1 MLDKLLGARGKT
13 DPSCTDPLGDVLKE
27 CQKAFWLT
35 AALTMMVELLSIAP
49 VLYMMNMYD
58 RVMTSRSEV
67 TLISLTILIL
77 GLYLFWSSLEWL
89 RTRLMVRISMRMD
102 WDLACATFD
111 AAFRAH
117 VGRQKIDVHQMLG
130 DLLLV
135 RQFLTG
141 QAVLAFMSA
150 PFALVFMGISALMHV
165 YLAVFVLVASS
176 LLLLA
181 SWVTQRFTTPL
192 IRQANEAKAEA
203 NRLAAQTLQLS
214 ETALALGMQPLLR
227 KRWYLRH
234 QGFLGAQAHASE
246 AGGVLGGLS
255 GFLQKAFPSLQMAL
269 GIYLA
274 IEGLITGGMVIA
286 ATTLISKALAPIQK
300 LLLIW
305 PEVVSAR
312 QSFERLEKLLQ
323 EDEQHLDRLSLPVPR
338 GQLSLTQVMVIP
350 QGAKQPVLQG
360 IHFEMAPGEVTAII
374 GPSASGKSSLV
385 RLLVGIWKP
394 TSGAVRLDDAS
405 VFDWVRQDLGGSMG
419 YVPQE
424 IAFLEG
430 TVAQNIAR
438 MGTVDDAKVVA
449 AAQMAQLHESILK
462 FPNGYETM
470 LGESGYALTGG
481 QKQKL
486 AVARAVYG
494 QPSYLVMDEPN
505 AAMDEVGERGLMEMI
520 RDLKAQGTT
529 VLFTTHRPNLL
540 VVADNVLVL
549 SQGRQAGYGP
559 VALMMAAAK
568 QKIQSEQVQILSKVA
583 AA

>member
-1 MLDKLLGARGKT
+1 MLDKLLGAQGPS
-13 DPSCTDPLGDVLKE
+13 DPSRTNPLSGVLKE
-27 CQKAFWLT
+27 CKQAFWLT
-35 AALTMMVELLSIAP
+35 AWLTLLVELLSIAP
-49 VLYMMNMYD
+49 VLYMINMYD

-67 TLISLTILIL
+67 TLVSLTVLIV
-77 GLYLFWSSLEWL
+77 GLYVFWSSLEWL
-89 RTRLMVRISMRMD
+89 RTRLMVRISMRID

-111 AAFRAH
+111 AAFRRH

-130 DLLLV
+130 DLLQV

-141 QAVLAFMSA
+141 QAMLALLSA
-150 PFALVFMGISALMHV
+150 PFALVFMLISALMHV
-165 YLAVFVLVASS
+165 YLAVFVVAATV
-176 LLLLA
+176 LLLTA
-181 SWVTQRFTTPL
+181 SWLTQRVTTPVL
-192 IRQANEAKAEA
+192 RQANEAKAEA
-203 NRLAAQTLQLS
+203 NRLASQTLQLS
-214 ETALALGMQPLLR
+214 ETALAMGMQPDLR
-227 KRWYLRH
+227 KRWYVRH
-234 QGFLGAQAHASE
+234 QGFLGLQAHASE
-246 AGGVLGGLS
+246 AAGVMGGMS

-286 ATTLISKALAPIQK
+286 ATTLITKALAPIQK
-300 LLLIW
+300 LLATW

-312 QSFERLEKLLQ
+312 QSFERLGNLLQ
-323 EDEQHLDRLSLPVPR
+323 NDEHQLERLSLPKPR
-338 GQLSLTQVMVIP
+338 GQLSVEQALVIP
-350 QGAKQPVLQG
+350 QGAAQPVLQG
-360 IHFEMAPGEVTAII
+360 IHFAMEPGEVTAII

-394 TSGAVRLDDAS
+394 NSGAVRLDGAA
-405 VFDWVRQDLGGSMG
+405 VFDWIRQDLGQAIG
-419 YVPQE
+419 YVPQD

-438 MGTVDDAKVVA
+438 MGEVDDAKVVA
-449 AAQMAQLHESILK
+449 AAQLAQLHETILK

-470 LGESGYALTGG
+470 LGESGHALTGG

-494 QPSYLVMDEPN
+494 QPAYLVMDEPN
-505 AAMDEVGERGLMEMI
+505 AAMDEGGERGLIEMI
-520 RDLKAQGTT
+520 RQLKKQGTT

-549 SQGRQAGYGP
+549 SHGRQAGYGP

-568 QKIQSEQVQILSKVA
+568 QKLQSEQVQVLSKVA